1 MQFQRGD
8 KIEVYRKSKDEAWEP
23 YMDDFVGLHGFITD
37 PDTTV
42 NDPDSLIRISLV
54 GKGTHWLPQDA
65 LRLVDQP

>member
-1 MQFQRGD
+1 
-8 KIEVYRKSKDEAWEP
+8 
-23 YMDDFVGLHGFITD
+23 MDDFVGLHGFITD

-54 GKGTHWLPQDA
+54 GKGTHRLPKDA